1 MSELLDLE
9 KIDENYFKFKNSAAV
24 IGFFDGVHLG
34 HREIINACIEKAK
47 MLNGK
52 SIVLTFNKPPINVIK
67 SKTQKK
73 LIISFEEKI
82 KIIGSLGVDYIVI
95 ADINTN
101 FLKLT
106 PAQFCKDILINKL
119 CIKEIFVGD
128 GFHFGYQAAGDVF
141 FMNNFFKTYH
151 VKVNVVPLLKVEDE
165 LVSSTNIRKYY
176 SEGRI
181 KKITGLLGRN
191 PQVEGI
197 VIKGVGRGK
206 QLGFPTANI
215 DICDFFVTPADGVY
229 LGKVLINGEGDKMFP
244 AIINVGKNP
253 TFGESKK
260 WIEAFLLNFKGNIYN
275 KKIKITFLEKLRDE
289 MKFASKDNLIKQI
302 RLDLNYAKKY
312 FKI

>member
-1 MSELLDLE
+1 MSKLLDLE
-9 KIDENYFKFKNSAAV
+9 KIDKNYFKFETPVAV

-34 HREIINACIEKAK
+34 HKEIINACIEKAK
-47 MLNGK
+47 ILNGK
-52 SIVLTFNKPPINVIK
+52 SIVLTFNKPPVNVIK
-67 SKTQKK
+67 SKTYKK
-73 LIISFEEKI
+73 LIISYEEKI
-82 KIIGSLGVDYIVI
+82 KIIDSLGVDYIVI
-95 ADINTN
+95 ADININ

-106 PAQFCKDILINKL
+106 PEQFCRDILINKL

-128 GFHFGYQAAGDVF
+128 EFRFGFRAAGDVF
-141 FMNNFFKTYH
+141 FMNNFFKPYH
-151 VKVNVVPLLKVEDE
+151 VKVNVMPLLKVGDE

-181 KKITGLLGRN
+181 KKITDLLGRD

-197 VIKGVGRGK
+197 VTKGAGRGK

-215 DICDFFVTPADGVY
+215 DICEFFVTPADGVY
-229 LGKVLINGEGDKMFP
+229 LGTVLINGEGDKMFP

-260 WIEAFLLNFKGNIYN
+260 RIEAFLLNFKGNIYN

-289 MKFASKDNLIKQI
+289 MKFASKDNLINRIK
-302 RLDLNYAKKY
+302 LDLNYAKKY
-312 FKI
+312 FNI